1 MHVGIIPDGN
11 GRWATSKGLLRHEG
25 HMRGAEVIKEIAI
38 ACLEHEDIKQVTF
51 YAFSIQNWKREHK
64 ELYYIMCLMLSFMEN
79 MKSIVN
85 NYDCKFQF
93 VGNIQHLPEN
103 LQEMIYY
110 IEKKTENSKGKIIS
124 ICFSYGGR
132 EDILVFFKNVKK
144 DIKTLTTKEISEML
158 RLPDIDLVIRTSGEY
173 RISNFMLWQSAYAEY
188 YFTKTLWPDFTS
200 SELNKAIQE
209 FKTRDRRYGAV
220 KEENYCKIPP
230 VEEKYILIKEL
241 FSEYNNLIDHSQL
254 YEKLLAEGYTI
265 NEQPTEEKY
274 TTIEK
279 YFIVSDDAF
288 VIWKDIQN
296 AIDNMP
302 DELRNHNLR
311 LLYTDFSVEVIDIFL
326 ESRSAILFNKTTQ
339 MEKELLERYYECE
352 YLRRTSKEDKE
363 IYGFLSNYY
372 FFKLALQDKF
382 SDDMVFLASILI
394 TSINEYIMKNNTS
407 YNASHIIS
415 NVIKDILELNE
426 KSKKLVFIGLSVL
439 MNMKN
444 TSISIP
450 SSCFSWISYVI
461 V

>member
-1 MHVGIIPDGN
+1 
-11 GRWATSKGLLRHEG
+11 
-25 HMRGAEVIKEIAI
+25 
-38 ACLEHEDIKQVTF
+38 
-51 YAFSIQNWKREHK
+51 
-64 ELYYIMCLMLSFMEN
+64 
-79 MKSIVN
+79 
-85 NYDCKFQF
+85 
-93 VGNIQHLPEN
+93 
-103 LQEMIYY
+103 
-110 IEKKTENSKGKIIS
+110 
-124 ICFSYGGR
+124 
-132 EDILVFFKNVKK
+132 
-144 DIKTLTTKEISEML
+144 
-158 RLPDIDLVIRTSGEY
+158 
-173 RISNFMLWQSAYAEY
+173 
-188 YFTKTLWPDFTS
+188 
-200 SELNKAIQE
+200 
-209 FKTRDRRYGAV
+209 
-220 KEENYCKIPP
+220 
-230 VEEKYILIKEL
+230 
-241 FSEYNNLIDHSQL
+241 
-254 YEKLLAEGYTI
+254 LLAEGYTI

-326 ESRSAILFNKTTQ
+326 QSRSAILFNKTTQ

-394 TSINEYIMKNNTS
+394 TSINEYIMKNPTT

-426 KSKKLVFIGLSVL
+426 NSKKLVFIGLSVL
-439 MNMKN
+439 MNMEN

-450 SSCFSWISYVI
+450 SSCFSWISQVI